1 MILPG
6 LQEFFELAARHP
18 SLRAALES
26 LQALRPATLRLT
38 GLNQTAK
45 ALYTALL
52 YKQTDRPVVLLVE
65 NGTVA
70 EPITEALSAFLE
82 LLDVSQHRRAPFVL
96 PAHDVTP
103 YDGLSPH
110 AEIGE
115 KRGMGLWRMADGSA
129 SIVVTPIRSAL
140 LRVAASD
147 YIKDLALRVQTADE
161 LAVEDLERRLVA
173 VGYERR
179 EPVEM
184 VGQYAVRGGIV
195 DVYPPE
201 APYPVRI
208 ELFGDQVESMR
219 EFDPE
224 LQKSVQR
231 VDEVLL
237 LPLTEYPSGTGV
249 GSGSSGAVDSDDDG
263 EMPFLP
269 TGWEFDAAAA
279 EARSNCLLGLLERP
293 LVVWSEQAAI
303 AAEAEKHRERLT
315 SAHQTVGSDAPSPDS
330 FYFTLESFHK
340 LAGKIHQIY
349 LEELALERPGADR
362 PGSGGKTHH
371 ISSQPT
377 PRFKGNIPQFVRE
390 LEGQIKSGK
399 RALIAVHSPGDV
411 ERMADILAEHSRGS
425 SAPGR
430 RCW

>member
-6 LQEFFELAARHP
+6 LREFFELASRHP
-18 SLRAALES
+18 SLRAAVES
-26 LQALRPATLRLT
+26 LQGRRPVTRRLT

-52 YKQTDRPVVLLVE
+52 YKQTDRPVVMVVE
-65 NGTVA
+65 DGSVA
-70 EPITEALSAFLE
+70 ESMTESLSAFLE

-140 LRVAASD
+140 LRVAAPDS
-147 YIKDLALRVQTADE
+147 IKNLALRVQTADG
-161 LAVEDLERRLVA
+161 LAVEDLERWLVA
-173 VGYERR
+173 VGYERH

-237 LPLTEYPSGTGV
+237 LPLMEYPSETGV
-249 GSGSSGAVDSDDDG
+249 GSSNSGAV
-263 EMPFLP
+263 M
-269 TGWEFDAAAA
+269 AN
-279 EARSNCLLGLLERP
+279 R
-293 LVVWSEQAAI
+293 I
-303 AAEAEKHRERLT
+303 IRLT
-315 SAHQTVGSDAPSPDS
+315 DCHQRQSEIVVDPEIIRMQVLNSTQERGCRLVRN
-330 FYFTLESFHK
+330 
-340 LAGKIHQIY
+340 
-349 LEELALERPGADR
+349 ALR
-362 PGSGGKTHH
+362 
-371 ISSQPT
+371 
-377 PRFKGNIPQFVRE
+377 
-390 LEGQIKSGK
+390 
-399 RALIAVHSPGDV
+399 
-411 ERMADILAEHSRGS
+411 
-425 SAPGR
+425 
-430 RCW
+430 